1 MRKTTIGF
9 SGMAALA
16 ASAMLSGLSSQ
27 AQLPFTVYENPADLE
42 DATRTDQGNAEI
54 GDDITF
60 VGTARTVT
68 EFDLEYFITPDA
80 AAIGQVKVYAV
91 DGGPTP
97 QGPLPGTLLFTSVPF
112 LLEAAS
118 PNVSGFGKATVKDFT
133 PFDVPD
139 TVVWTLTITG
149 LTGTDK
155 AGLLFAGEAEIGAT
169 ADRFYQYTGTD
180 WVINDTPLEFD
191 GFAAKFTAV
200 PEPSTWALLFG
211 GLGALGFWARRR
223 QS

>member
-1 MRKTTIGF
+1 MLKTKIGF
-9 SGMAALA
+9 SGVAALA
-16 ASAMLSGLSSQ
+16 ASALFSGVSSN
-27 AQLPFTVYENPADLE
+27 AQLPFTVYENPGDFETAS
-42 DATRTDQGNAEI
+42 RTDQGNAEI

-60 VGTARTVT
+60 IGTARTVT

-80 AAIGQVKVYAV
+80 AAIGQVKIYAT

-97 QGPLPGTLLFTSVPF
+97 QGALPGTLLFTSSPF
-112 LLEAAS
+112 LLEAAN
-118 PNVSGFGKATVKDFT
+118 PNVSGFGKATFKDFT

-155 AGLLFAGEAEIGAT
+155 AGLIFAGPAEIGTT
-169 ADRFYQYTGTD
+169 ADRFYQKSGTE

-211 GLGALGFWARRR
+211 GLGALSFWARRR